1 MVTAKKTPIF
11 VGMLFIVGTLSGVL
25 SVVVT
30 KSLLENADYLVVIAA
45 NGTRIIIGSIFIVIM
60 GISLAMI
67 PVLLFP
73 LLKKQNEVLAIGA
86 LVFRGVLEAV
96 MYVIIAVKMLF
107 LYSIS
112 QRYIQALPP
121 ESLYLK
127 SLADLLQAADI
138 YLMSLLGIVFSIGA
152 LMIYYLLYQSKL
164 IPRWLS
170 AWGFLG
176 GIPYFVASLSGMFG
190 LEIEVF
196 LFPLAAQEMIMA
208 LWLIVKGFDENA
220 ITGLSAND
228 VL

>member
-1 MVTAKKTPIF
+1 MVTAKKTSIF
-11 VGMLFIVGTLSGVL
+11 VGVLFIVGTLSGIL
-25 SVVVT
+25 SVVLT
-30 KSLLENADYLVVIAA
+30 KSLLENGDYLVEIAA
-45 NGTRIIIGSIFIVIM
+45 HGTQVIIGSIFIVIM
-60 GISLAMI
+60 GISLSMV

-112 QRYIQALPP
+112 QRYIQSFPP
-121 ESLYLK
+121 EALYLH

-138 YLMSLLGIVFSIGA
+138 YLMSLLGIIFSIGA

-196 LFPLAAQEMIMA
+196 LLPLAVQEMIMA

-220 ITGLSAND
+220 ITSLS
-228 VL
+228 VCQ

>member
-1 MVTAKKTPIF
+1 MVTAKKTSIF
-11 VGMLFIVGTLSGVL
+11 VGVLFIVGTLSGIL
-25 SVVVT
+25 SVVLT
-30 KSLLENADYLVVIAA
+30 KSLLENGDYLVEIAA
-45 NGTRIIIGSIFIVIM
+45 HGTQVIIGSIFIVIM
-60 GISLAMI
+60 GISLSMV

-138 YLMSLLGIVFSIGA
+138 YLMSLLGIIFSIGA
-152 LMIYYLLYQSKL
+152 LMIYFLLYQSKL

-170 AWGFLG
+170 AWGLLG

-196 LFPLAAQEMIMA
+196 LLPLAVQEMIMA

-220 ITGLSAND
+220 ITSLS
-228 VL
+228 VCQ

>member
-1 MVTAKKTPIF
+1 
-11 VGMLFIVGTLSGVL
+11 
-25 SVVVT
+25 
-30 KSLLENADYLVVIAA
+30 
-45 NGTRIIIGSIFIVIM
+45 
-60 GISLAMI
+60 
-67 PVLLFP
+67 
-73 LLKKQNEVLAIGA
+73 
-86 LVFRGVLEAV
+86 
-96 MYVIIAVKMLF
+96 
-107 LYSIS
+107 
-112 QRYIQALPP
+112 
-121 ESLYLK
+121 
-127 SLADLLQAADI
+127 
-138 YLMSLLGIVFSIGA
+138 A

-176 GIPYFVASLSGMFG
+176 GIQYFVASLSGMFG